1 MSQPLLQVKDLT
13 LSFGER
19 EVLSRL
25 SLVVSPGER
34 IALLGES
41 GSGKSLTAL
50 SLLGLLPKTCKAQGE
65 IYLNG
70 HSGNLL
76 EYAEKAWRK
85 LRGREIGLI
94 FQEPLTALNPT
105 QLCGQQLIEAARLY
119 LGLPLEEAT
128 TTAREWLHRVQ
139 LPDHERIMASF
150 PHELSGGQRQRILIA
165 MAMLA
170 NPKLLIADEPTTAL
184 DTVIESEILQLL
196 HRLCEEEKMALL
208 FITHDLAAARYIA
221 EEAILLKSGE
231 TLESGPISRLVD
243 QAETEYGRRLVKHNA
258 RLFNNRRWV
267 INELDD
273 KSRALLNM
281 ENLSLSYSVKTDWMG
296 RPLAWLKAIDGVSL
310 QLVQGEMLALVGQ
323 SGCGKSSLARCISGL
338 SKADHGSIKW
348 ADAQA
353 EHQDIVLGQIPMVF
367 QDPFSSLTPN
377 RQVGQQIEEVV
388 RRLNPNGQ
396 ASELKNE
403 STRLLE
409 RVGLDPSEYY
419 SRKPNQLSGGQRQR
433 VAIARAL
440 ATQPKVL
447 IADEVTSALDAP
459 LRHKLMQLLHQLCR
473 EDGLSLLY
481 ITHDLALALEWA
493 DRIAVMHQGQ
503 IVDLFLPAKKDEQ
516 DRHQVTTK
524 LLDALKLTI

>member
-1 MSQPLLQVKDLT
+1 
-13 LSFGER
+13 
-19 EVLSRL
+19 
-25 SLVVSPGER
+25 
-34 IALLGES
+34 
-41 GSGKSLTAL
+41 
-50 SLLGLLPKTCKAQGE
+50 
-65 IYLNG
+65 
-70 HSGNLL
+70 
-76 EYAEKAWRK
+76 
-85 LRGREIGLI
+85 
-94 FQEPLTALNPT
+94 
-105 QLCGQQLIEAARLY
+105 
-119 LGLPLEEAT
+119 
-128 TTAREWLHRVQ
+128 
-139 LPDHERIMASF
+139 
-150 PHELSGGQRQRILIA
+150 
-165 MAMLA
+165 
-170 NPKLLIADEPTTAL
+170 
-184 DTVIESEILQLL
+184 
-196 HRLCEEEKMALL
+196 
-208 FITHDLAAARYIA
+208 
-221 EEAILLKSGE
+221 
-231 TLESGPISRLVD
+231 
-243 QAETEYGRRLVKHNA
+243 
-258 RLFNNRRWV
+258 
-267 INELDD
+267 
-273 KSRALLNM
+273 
-281 ENLSLSYSVKTDWMG
+281 
-296 RPLAWLKAIDGVSL
+296 
-310 QLVQGEMLALVGQ
+310 
-323 SGCGKSSLARCISGL
+323 
-338 SKADHGSIKW
+338 
-348 ADAQA
+348 
-353 EHQDIVLGQIPMVF
+353 MVF

-377 RQVGQQIEEVV
+377 RQIGQQIEEVV